1 MYSKATLHS
10 SLFILH
16 FSLYTR
22 MNCPCGSGNSFD
34 TCCAPYIN
42 GEKSAPTAEAL
53 MRSRYSAYATVVPDY
68 LINTSHIS
76 IRKNYTKKEI
86 QQWAK
91 TNRWINLKIIST
103 KNGKESDVKGEVI
116 FIASYIDPK
125 GKPQE
130 HFEHSHFVKE
140 NNQWLYFGVE

>member
-1 MYSKATLHS
+1 MT
-10 SLFILH
+10 
-16 FSLYTR
+16 
-22 MNCPCGSGNSFD
+22 CPCGSGLTFD
-34 TCCAPYIN
+34 NCCAPYIR

-53 MRSRYSAYATVVPDY
+53 MRSRYSAYATVAPDY
-68 LINTSHIS
+68 LVNTSHIS

-103 KNGKESDVKGEVI
+103 KDGKESDVKGEVI
-116 FIASYIDPK
+116 FIASYIDSK
-125 GKPQE
+125 GKPHE

-140 NNQWLYFGVE
+140 NNQWLYFSE